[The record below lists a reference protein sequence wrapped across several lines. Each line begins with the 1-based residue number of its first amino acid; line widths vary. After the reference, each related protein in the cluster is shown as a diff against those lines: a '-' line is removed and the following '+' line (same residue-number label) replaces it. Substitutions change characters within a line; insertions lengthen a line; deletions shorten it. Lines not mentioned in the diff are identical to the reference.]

1 MFVIKNGKTV
11 VKSGIKTYQKALQ
24 LAYELAMPE
33 VPVQNLTKKQVNSLN
48 FVIEE
53 V

>member
-1 MFVIKNGKTV
+1 
-11 VKSGIKTYQKALQ
+11 
-24 LAYELAMPE
+24 MPE